1 MATTD
6 GVRGFCLRI
15 LEAGDLDSKLA
26 PPPRNLAS
34 ETGVEPPVHID
45 HPQRDLGLHMRGGS
59 PRLPRPGELR
69 DPEARIHCLARFA
82 HHELMAVELFA
93 WALLRWPDLPPAL
106 RSGFLHVL
114 AEEQTH
120 CRLYAERV
128 ESLGSHLHEHPHSDY
143 FWKHAPA
150 IAASP
155 HGARAF
161 LCAMG
166 LTLEQ
171 ANLDFTGLYRDAFR
185 NAGDEASAHICQ
197 RVLDDEVA
205 HVALA
210 ARWMRRLRPGC
221 DDVEAYT
228 EAVPFPLSA
237 ARAKGKRFDV
247 PARRRAGL
255 SPDFIDHVRRA
266 RSTQELAGERH
277 RPLDR

>member
-1 MATTD
+1 MATSD
-6 GVRGFCLRI
+6 GVRGFCLGI
-15 LEAGDLDSKLA
+15 LESGDLDSKLA
-26 PPPRNLAS
+26 PPPRDLEFES
-34 ETGVEPPVHID
+34 GIERPVHID
-45 HPQRDLGLHMRGGS
+45 HPRRLPGLRMQGGA
-59 PRLPRPGELR
+59 PRLPRPGELGDSR
-69 DPEARIHCLARFA
+69 ARIDCLARFA

-93 WALLRWPDLPPAL
+93 WALLRWPDLPAAL
-106 RSGFLHVL
+106 RSGFVHVL

-120 CRLYAERV
+120 CRLYVERIQA
-128 ESLGSHLHEHPHSDY
+128 LGSHLHEHVHSDY

-171 ANLDFTGLYRDAFR
+171 ANLDFAGLYRDAFR
-185 NAGDEASAHICQ
+185 NAGDEASARICQ
-197 RVLDDEVA
+197 RVFDDEVT

-210 ARWMRRLRPGC
+210 ARWMRRLRPGR

-228 EAVPFPLSA
+228 EAVPYPLSA
-237 ARAKGKRFDV
+237 ARAKGKRFDA

-266 RSTQELAGERH
+266 RSTQELAGERN